1 MQKEGDMIA
10 KNQGTPEGFCYGPYG
25 GRRLRGFMFVLLGIG
40 LVLALNAPVLAQQ
53 NHTLFFMDEVPQAS
67 ALNPAY
73 ASRCTYIGLPLISS
87 FHGNIAHT
95 GFSYNQVFP
104 EADGARIV
112 DFHYLEQRL
121 HRLDLFT
128 SGVHVDLFSFG
139 LHRRK
144 YFFSFRITDKVEA
157 MGHYPNALF
166 ELPWR
171 GNSPFVGETAI
182 VKRAGGNFNYYREFS
197 VSASTWISDDLRVGL
212 RPKLLFGKLNI
223 NTRQEKFLLTTRSED
238 YRIEAEGSYRI
249 NASLPVV
256 IRQDS
261 SGMIRSVRLKD
272 GLSWQDVVLNA
283 KNPGLAVD
291 IGAVYVGWDNW
302 TLYGSL
308 LDLGV
313 VRWADE
319 LNNFEA
325 THRFRFEGLDEGDL
339 NTAGDYGQ
347 IMRDSLR
354 DSYTV
359 ERTHKP
365 YYTFRPLHT
374 YLGMTY
380 QLNGSMAAG
389 LLEHNILYRGRIF
402 PSLTLSLNSRL
413 NDWATLAVSY
423 SYNQYSFR
431 NLGAA
436 FSVQSDKLQFYAGA
450 DNLLAVDVLNV
461 RNINLRWGLNIFF
474 GCGNQPGE
482 KAPGR
487 QRSASGCYW
496 IKKQQQQNKILPDKH
511 KKDKAW

>member
-1 MQKEGDMIA
+1 MKGKIA
-10 KNQGTPEGFCYGPYG
+10 GSQAGSCRGPDGRQG
-25 GRRLRGFMFVLLGIG
+25 GRASLFALIAIG
-40 LVLALNAPVLAQQ
+40 LALSLNGPILAQQ
-53 NHTLFFMDEVPQAS
+53 NHTLYFMSEVPQAS

-73 ASRCTYIGLPLISS
+73 ASRCTWLGLPFISS
-87 FHGNIAHT
+87 FHGNIGHT

-104 EADGARIV
+104 EADGIRIV
-112 DFHYLEQRL
+112 DFDYLEQRL

-128 SGVHVDLFSFG
+128 SEVHVDLLSLG
-139 LHRRK
+139 LHHRG
-144 YFFSFRITDKVEA
+144 YFFSFRITDKAEA
-157 MGHYPNALF
+157 MVHYPNDLF
-166 ELPWR
+166 GLAWR
-171 GNSPFVGETAI
+171 GNSPFVGETAD

-197 VSASTWISDDLRVGL
+197 VSASTWISDDLRVGV
-212 RPKLLFGKLNI
+212 RPKLLFGKLNL
-223 NTRQEKFLLTTRSED
+223 NTRQEEFLLETHPDD
-238 YRIEAEGSYRI
+238 YRIEAEGSYRL
-249 NASLPVV
+249 NASMPVTV
-256 IRQDS
+256 RQDS

-272 GLSWQDVVLNA
+272 GLRWQDVVLNA

-291 IGAVYVGWDNW
+291 IGAVYVGWEDW

-313 VRWADE
+313 IRWGDE

-325 THRFRFEGLDEGDL
+325 THRFRFEGLDEDDL
-339 NTAGDYGQ
+339 NTAGDYGR

-354 DSYTV
+354 DSYEV

-380 QLNGSMAAG
+380 RLNDQMAAG

-413 NDWATLAVSY
+413 NDWASLTVSY

-431 NLGAA
+431 NMGAA
-436 FSVQSDKLQFYAGA
+436 FAVQSNKVQFYAAA

-461 RNINLRWGLNIFF
+461 RNINLRWGLNIFL
-474 GCGNQPGE
+474 GCGNRPG
-482 KAPGR
+482 AGNPDMPATAG
-487 QRSASGCYW
+487 GCYW
-496 IKKQQQQNKILPDKH
+496 IRQQQQQQKILPDKQKH
-511 KKDKAW
+511 N